1 MKVLVIVD
9 MQNDFIYG
17 SLGTPEARA
26 IVPIMVERLKEYEQ
40 EHPLVLFTKDT
51 HYNNYMDTQ
60 EGKNLPVPHCIK
72 GTDGW
77 QIHPSLDALRKTEAI
92 DKITFG
98 STELVEV
105 LAREKDI
112 ELAVTAAV
120 WVHSA
125 AGDMAA
131 KRLSQT
137 SMLPS
142 DMIDELPC
150 LFKKL
155 EG

>member
-1 MKVLVIVD
+1 MVKFCFGNIKLLPPKGIITDVDFVQCGQRFFRGKV
-9 MQNDFIYG
+9 F
-17 SLGTPEARA
+17 
-26 IVPIMVERLKEYEQ
+26 
-40 EHPLVLFTKDT
+40 FTRDT
-51 HYNNYMDTQ
+51 HFDNYMDTQ